1 MALTEK
7 ELEEQRAQT
16 ADLARQNAFYRDH
29 GREDATP
36 DEDDL

>member
-1 MALTEK
+1 MTLTDK
-7 ELEEQRAQT
+7 EREEQKAQV

-29 GREDATP
+29 PRVDATP